1 MKGIILDTN
10 VVSEPKRPHPDPAV
24 RSWFERQDPDSLF
37 LTTTVLAELAE
48 GAERLP
54 RGRKRLGFEAWLDGL
69 VNEDFEGR
77 VLAFDVAAARIFGK
91 LAAAAYAQ
99 GCPPGMGD
107 AQIAAVAARDG
118 LAVATGDIEGFVAF
132 GVPLMDPWRHAPEA
146 GD

>member
-48 GAERLP
+48 GVERLP

-77 VLAFDVAAARIFGK
+77 VLTFDIPAARIFGK
-91 LAAAAYAQ
+91 LTAAAYAQ
-99 GCPPGMGD
+99 GRPPGMGD

-118 LAVATGDIEGFVAF
+118 LAVATRDIEGFAAF
-132 GVPLMDPWRHAPEA
+132 GVPLINPWLHDTK
-146 GD
+146 GG